1 MVLHYCKY
9 NGISLVLQQIKLDT
23 MRLSIRIIDAVRDTV
38 DTMLFF
44 AAMAVKEDFRNHVA
58 RAGTAADMNPSR
70 RLAVLGN
77 GPSLRDE
84 LPRLIARREW
94 ERTDMMAVNFF
105 ALGDEL
111 TVVRPQYYVL
121 SDPQFFRRAGHSER
135 VENLY
140 RALGERVNWPMTL
153 YVQYYNPEQF
163 DYRAAVGD
171 NPNIRI
177 VPFHTLV
184 FRGLRSVEFW
194 CYRHGLGSGN
204 FGTVVQNGEFI
215 GLLLGY
221 RQIDLYGVDHTLL
234 DGLTVDDRN
243 RLCRTQS
250 HYYDSAPAAPEP
262 IFVNATDPPRPYT
275 MHTYLAET
283 AELFRGHEVLR
294 DYARSIGARI
304 INRTRGSMIDAY
316 ERE

>member
-23 MRLSIRIIDAVRDTV
+23 MRLSIRIIDAVRDTF

-316 ERE
+316 ER

>member
-1 MVLHYCKY
+1 
-9 NGISLVLQQIKLDT
+9 
-23 MRLSIRIIDAVRDTV
+23 MRLSIRIIDAVRDTF
-38 DTMLFF
+38 DTLLFF

-121 SDPQFFRRAGHSER
+121 SDPQFFRRAGRSER

-163 DYRAAVGD
+163 DYRAAVGA

-184 FRGLRSVEFW
+184 FHGLRSVEFW

-304 INRTRGSMIDAY
+304 VNRTRGSMIDAY

>member
-1 MVLHYCKY
+1 
-9 NGISLVLQQIKLDT
+9 
-23 MRLSIRIIDAVRDTV
+23 MRLSIRIIDAVRDTF
-38 DTMLFF
+38 DTLLFF

-105 ALGDEL
+105 ALGDEF
-111 TVVRPQYYVL
+111 TIVRPQYYVL
-121 SDPQFFRRAGHSER
+121 SDPQFFRRAGRSER

-153 YVQYYNPEQF
+153 YVQYYNPERF
-163 DYRAAVGD
+163 DYRAAVGA

-304 INRTRGSMIDAY
+304 VNRTRGSMIDAS

>member
-1 MVLHYCKY
+1 
-9 NGISLVLQQIKLDT
+9 
-23 MRLSIRIIDAVRDTV
+23 MRLSIRIIDAVRDTF

-105 ALGDEL
+105 ALGDEF

-121 SDPQFFRRAGHSER
+121 SDPQFFRRAGRSER

-250 HYYDSAPAAPEP
+250 HYYDSAPTVPEP

-304 INRTRGSMIDAY
+304 VNRTRGSMIDAY

>member
-1 MVLHYCKY
+1 
-9 NGISLVLQQIKLDT
+9 
-23 MRLSIRIIDAVRDTV
+23 MRLSIRIIDAVRDTF
-38 DTMLFF
+38 DTLLFF

-105 ALGDEL
+105 ALGDEF
-111 TVVRPQYYVL
+111 TIVRPQYYVL
-121 SDPQFFRRAGHSER
+121 SDPQFFRRAGRSER

-140 RALGERVNWPMTL
+140 RALGERVDWPMTL
-153 YVQYYNPEQF
+153 YVQYYNPERF

-304 INRTRGSMIDAY
+304 INRTQGSMIDAY

>member
-1 MVLHYCKY
+1 
-9 NGISLVLQQIKLDT
+9 
-23 MRLSIRIIDAVRDTV
+23 MRLSIRIIDAVRDTF
-38 DTMLFF
+38 DTLLFF

-105 ALGDEL
+105 ALGDEF
-111 TVVRPQYYVL
+111 TIVRPQYYVL
-121 SDPQFFRRAGHSER
+121 SDPQFFRRAGRSER

-153 YVQYYNPEQF
+153 YVQYYNPERF
-163 DYRAAVGD
+163 DYRAAVGA

-221 RQIDLYGVDHTLL
+221 RQIDLYGVDPTLL

-304 INRTRGSMIDAY
+304 VNRTRGSMIDAY